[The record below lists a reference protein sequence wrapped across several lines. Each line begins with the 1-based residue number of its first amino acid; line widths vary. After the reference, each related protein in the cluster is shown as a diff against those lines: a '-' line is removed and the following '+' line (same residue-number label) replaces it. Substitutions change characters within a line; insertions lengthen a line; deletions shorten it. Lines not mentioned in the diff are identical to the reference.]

1 MTASLTLNCYR
12 FIIPSAYYER
22 AGKLM
27 RIKLTLDQ
35 LNSLAKD
42 LPFTVML
49 DKPSDVRGLLE
60 ILGKEMPWDE
70 TGLSKLSDN
79 SPRRPLRVTFS
90 VEESGDGYIC
100 DIHPALVHHLY
111 TILSK
116 NR

>member
-1 MTASLTLNCYR
+1 MNFGLTLICYR
-12 FIIPSAYYER
+12 FIIPSAYNEI

-27 RIKLTLDQ
+27 RIKLRLEQ
-35 LNSLAKD
+35 LNNLSKD

-79 SPRRPLRVTFS
+79 SPRRPVRVTFS

-111 TILSK
+111 TLLSK
-116 NR
+116 NK